1 MSAAP
6 KVRLTPEEYL
16 AIERKAAFK
25 SEFYNGEMFAMAG
38 ASREHNRLKENLVI
52 EIGSRLKGG
61 PCQSFSSDL
70 RVKVSRTGL
79 YTYPDIVIVCG
90 EPQFEDAEVDTLL
103 NPQVIIEVLSDSTE
117 KYDRGKKARHYQQ
130 IASLREYVLVAQ
142 DEPVIERFVRQPD
155 ESWAKTFVEGLDAEF
170 AFATVPV
177 RVPLADV
184 YAGVTFPAAGES
196 GANARV

>member
-6 KVRLTPEEYL
+6 KVRLTPEQYL

-38 ASREHNRLKENLVI
+38 ASREHNRVKENL
-52 EIGSRLKGG
+52 IGELYARLKGG
-61 PCQSFSSDL
+61 PCQSYSSDQRL
-70 RVKVSRTGL
+70 KVSRTGL

-155 ESWAKTFVEGLDAEF
+155 ESWAKTFVEGLDREF
-170 AFATVPV
+170 AFATVSV

-184 YAGVTFPAAGES
+184 YAGVTFPTAGES
-196 GANARV
+196 GANSRV

>member
-6 KVRLTPEEYL
+6 QARLTPEQYL
-16 AIERKAAFK
+16 AIERKAERR
-25 SEFYNGEMFAMAG
+25 SEYCDGRMTLMPVTNFRHAQIKA
-38 ASREHNRLKENLVI
+38 NLVA
-52 EIGSRLKGG
+52 EVGMRLKGG
-61 PCQSFSSDL
+61 PWHTLSTTM
-70 RVKVSRTGL
+70 RVKVQRTGL
-79 YTYPDIVIVCG
+79 YTYPDVVLVHDG
-90 EPQFEDAEVDTLL
+90 AELEDDEQDTLL

-155 ESWAKTFVEGLDAEF
+155 ESWAKTFVEGLDREF

-184 YAGVTFPAAGES
+184 YAGVTFPGAGES
-196 GANARV
+196 GANSRL